1 MDGAVMWANL
11 HLLFWLSLIPVITEW
26 AANAYRA
33 AWPAATYGMVA
44 LGAGIAFSVLVRM
57 IVRANGPNSTV
68 AMTIGSDVKGKASLL
83 LYTAGV
89 GLAFVSP

>member
-1 MDGAVMWANL
+1 
-11 HLLFWLSLIPVITEW
+11 
-26 AANAYRA
+26 
-33 AWPAATYGMVA
+33 
-44 LGAGIAFSVLVRM
+44 M